1 MPESGT
7 TIRHHEV
14 RIYDGTS
21 PTQWS
26 VELFQY
32 NVPDMPLSEPRPG
45 METQLDRGRANDHV
59 INIVDDEA
67 IPFNPIEGSLNLAY
81 MSENKHLYH
90 AMGNPLH
97 LPAWLV
103 AGDTWVG
110 VAQDAIGT
118 RLNSAGSSAP
128 AWYPPDSWDR
138 THMVQMVV
146 SLTNPGDAPTG
157 TPLFVSYKG
166 VCFYNVMLVSEGNFS
181 RITFDYRIHGEINP
195 RLTAWPT
202 GNISEP

>member
-1 MPESGT
+1 
-7 TIRHHEV
+7 
-14 RIYDGTS
+14 
-21 PTQWS
+21 
-26 VELFQY
+26 
-32 NVPDMPLSEPRPG
+32 
-45 METQLDRGRANDHV
+45 
-59 INIVDDEA
+59 
-67 IPFNPIEGSLNLAY
+67 